1 MNVRL
6 LKLRLLAYQGYRKPR
21 EEGDDGGD
29 TTTVDRGDSWTPTDE
44 DAPKPTAQELADAAL
59 AQQEADEAAAAEAAK
74 KGKDKTEPE
83 VKTDGKTDDGKT
95 DDDKSKPKIIPL
107 DRHEKI
113 LAKER
118 AAREDLE
125 RQLKN
130 FQGQTKVADTNEQL
144 TKLENDVVEL
154 EKQYTKLISD
164 GEAAKAAEIMGKIRR
179 TERQINDTKTEWRV
193 SAATAIATEQARYD
207 IALERVEEAYPQLNE
222 DSPEFDAELMQD
234 VVDMKAMYQQR
245 GDTATKALQKAVAK
259 LVKPVTTEQKES
271 TEVTP
276 RVTEADLAAQRKKDA
291 VSATADAVKRT
302 PPNTAK
308 VGQDSDK
315 MGGGLNAKDVMKMPQ
330 EEFAKLSEEALSKM
344 RGDTL

>member
-1 MNVRL
+1 MDPRL
-6 LKLRLLAYQGYRKPR
+6 LKRKLLAFQGYRKPAG
-21 EEGDDGGD
+21 ENDEGD
-29 TTTVDRGDSWTPTDE
+29 TTTVDRGDSWTPTEE
-44 DAPKPTAQELADAAL
+44 DAPKTAQELADAAL
-59 AQQEADEAAAAEAAK
+59 AQQEADEAAAAKKAKGEPEAKTEPAA
-74 KGKDKTEPE
+74 KTEPE
-83 VKTDGKTDDGKT
+83 AKDDKTDGKG
-95 DDDKSKPKIIPL
+95 KIIPL

-118 AAREDLE
+118 AQREDLE

-130 FQGQTKVADTNEQL
+130 FQGQTKVADTNAEL
-144 TKLENDVVEL
+144 TKLESDVVEL
-154 EKQYTKLISD
+154 EKQYTKMISD
-164 GEAAKAAEIMGKIRR
+164 GETAKAAELMGKIRR

-193 SAATAIATEQARYD
+193 NAATAIATEQARYD

-222 DSPEFDAELMQD
+222 DSPEFDADLMQD
-234 VVDMKAMYQQR
+234 VADMKAMYQGR

-259 LVKPVTTEQKES
+259 LLKPATTEQKAA

-276 RVTEADLAAQRKKDA
+276 RVNEEDVAGQRKKDA
-291 VSATADAVKRT
+291 VAATADAVKRT

-330 EEFAKLSEEALSKM
+330 DEFAKLSEEALSKM

>member
-1 MNVRL
+1 MDPRL
-6 LKLRLLAYQGYRKPR
+6 LKLRLLAFQGYRKPAG
-21 EEGDDGGD
+21 EGDDGGD
-29 TTTVDRGDSWTPTDE
+29 TGVVDRGDSWTPTDD

-59 AQQEADEAAAAEAAK
+59 KQQEADEAAAAEATK
-74 KGKDKTEPE
+74 KGKGEPE
-83 VKTDGKTDDGKT
+83 AKTDGKADEKT
-95 DDDKSKPKIIPL
+95 EDDKTKPKIIPL

-130 FQGQTKVADTNEQL
+130 FQGQTKVADTNAEL

-154 EKQYTKLISD
+154 EKQYTKMISD
-164 GEAAKAAEIMGKIRR
+164 GETAKAAELMGKIRR

-193 SAATAIATEQARYD
+193 NAATAIATEQARYD

-234 VVDMKAMYQQR
+234 VADMKAMYQGR

-259 LVKPVTTEQKES
+259 LLKPATTEQKAA

-276 RVTEADLAAQRKKDA
+276 RVNEADLAGQRKKEA
-291 VSATADAVKRT
+291 VAATADAVKRT

-315 MGGGLNAKDVMKMPQ
+315 MGGGLNAKDVIKMPQ
-330 EEFAKLSEEALSKM
+330 EEFAKLAEADLAKM